1 MRRRRV
7 NSRQKRWWTSN
18 RGAAKVGR
26 ESRPERSNSV
36 YTGRLRARRLG
47 ARARGFAS
55 SRYVSTSKYLTTAVH
70 RYMVGGR
77 RWAMG
82 TCRPPSLPHVRTASM
97 QHAHAR
103 VDAPAHTHIF
113 FAFDFLRNQIFF
125 RRRHRNERERGRDRV
140 ESVVVHCLSGMSQ
153 KMGSDPIPRDD
164 FVRH

>member
-7 NSRQKRWWTSN
+7 NSRQE

-113 FAFDFLRNQIFF
+113 FFLNFCATRFF
-125 RRRHRNERERGRDRV
+125 
-140 ESVVVHCLSGMSQ
+140 
-153 KMGSDPIPRDD
+153 
-164 FVRH
+164 FVDGTEMQGKGAGTGLVSCRPLPFGDVSKIGLRSHI